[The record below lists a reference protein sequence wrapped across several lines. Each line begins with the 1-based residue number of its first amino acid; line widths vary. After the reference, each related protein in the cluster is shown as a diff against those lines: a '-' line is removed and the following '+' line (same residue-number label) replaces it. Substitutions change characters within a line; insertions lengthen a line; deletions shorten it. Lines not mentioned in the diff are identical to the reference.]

1 MAASSDKNAVNIYD
15 DNFAPPTTVAH
26 QTLVNRDVDI
36 ANIVGI
42 LRRRWLFPVL
52 GCLVGLVVGVAA
64 IAAFVPTLYK
74 SSARILI
81 DKSANRYLQANRIAD
96 GPVFDDMETGS
107 QVHVLTSE
115 SLVVPIVR
123 SMNLANDPEF
133 AGSWAQG
140 TENGAGLLAAAG
152 RLLGW
157 DAETPIAPDVVRERT
172 AVETFIKRLTVSRED
187 VANVITVTFAS
198 RDPQKAANIAN
209 ALADTYLEATLK
221 ARLESSKFA
230 SNLLQSRLTD
240 LKRQLSD
247 ADRALQEYRVSSN
260 LPGGTGSLYSAQMS
274 GLNSRL
280 IAARIALVESK
291 AKIEHDQQSSR
302 GGKPHVATPDND
314 VIARLRAQYL
324 ELGVAASEMESRV
337 GADHNAVIKV
347 RKRMERLGAAIRD
360 ERERIAGAY
369 PNEHKLAKARYDELA
384 AALAELEGEAKT
396 NSQAQVTL
404 QDLET
409 SAEALRS
416 LHNTALQKFNEI
428 NRSQPQVASVQ
439 DARIITRAAPP
450 AHVDAKKPLAALGGS
465 IVLGLLLGAGAA
477 LARDLAGGA
486 LRTPG
491 QVRNLTDIYCGIMPA
506 VHPGRKQIAL
516 FSRDTNPGTMEEY
529 VLDAPYSRFAET
541 VRSIKVLVD
550 AAHRASGDKV
560 ICVVSSVANEGKTT
574 ILTNLAAFM
583 AATSTARVLVIDCDL
598 HRRRL
603 TTKLAPEASE
613 GLIEAL
619 QDPSRLGELVRKRER
634 SGMDVLPCALSA
646 RIPNAA
652 DLLGS
657 PEMEKLLDV
666 ARASYDFI
674 LIEAPPIMSV
684 VDIRMVERFVDRF
697 VFVVEWGRT
706 SRRLVQE
713 ALSEVAAIRDR
724 LLCVV
729 LNKADPV
736 ALRSIEAYKGARFGD
751 YYHE

>member
-1 MAASSDKNAVNIYD
+1 
-15 DNFAPPTTVAH
+15 
-26 QTLVNRDVDI
+26 
-36 ANIVGI
+36 
-42 LRRRWLFPVL
+42 
-52 GCLVGLVVGVAA
+52 
-64 IAAFVPTLYK
+64 
-74 SSARILI
+74 
-81 DKSANRYLQANRIAD
+81 
-96 GPVFDDMETGS
+96 
-107 QVHVLTSE
+107 
-115 SLVVPIVR
+115 
-123 SMNLANDPEF
+123 
-133 AGSWAQG
+133 
-140 TENGAGLLAAAG
+140 
-152 RLLGW
+152 
-157 DAETPIAPDVVRERT
+157 
-172 AVETFIKRLTVSRED
+172 
-187 VANVITVTFAS
+187 
-198 RDPQKAANIAN
+198 
-209 ALADTYLEATLK
+209 
-221 ARLESSKFA
+221 
-230 SNLLQSRLTD
+230 
-240 LKRQLSD
+240 
-247 ADRALQEYRVSSN
+247 
-260 LPGGTGSLYSAQMS
+260 MS

-302 GGKPHVATPDND
+302 GGKPHAATSDND

-347 RKRMERLGAAIRD
+347 RKRMERLEAAIRD

-416 LHNTALQKFNEI
+416 LYNSALQKFNEI

-491 QVRNLTDIYCGIMPA
+491 QVRDLTDIYCGIMPA

-516 FSRDTNPGTMEEY
+516 FSRDTHPGTIEEY

-619 QDPSRLGELVRKRER
+619 QDPSRLGELVWKRER

-736 ALRSIEAYKGARFGD
+736 ALRSIEAYKGARFGERLSRVSGVSAPLAGCATATLASPTNWATTRRSRKTQASSGRVGPGSARATRAPMRASISSPPPPPEAGAGVGRRLAVWTTENSSAGRASGRLIAANRASAASPERRSGRYAPRPRTSSD
-751 YYHE
+751 RAAAGSVDTNLS